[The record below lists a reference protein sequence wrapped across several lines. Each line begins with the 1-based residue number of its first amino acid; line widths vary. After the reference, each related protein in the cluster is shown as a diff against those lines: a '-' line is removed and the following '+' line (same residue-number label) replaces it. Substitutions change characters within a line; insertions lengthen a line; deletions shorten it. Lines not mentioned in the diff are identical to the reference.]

1 MEGIEKK
8 ETKCMFNNF
17 FFVFCLFMYAIMCD
31 EEENAIHVAINDV
44 EEGHS
49 RELKVEYA
57 WHAT

>member
-1 MEGIEKK
+1 
-8 ETKCMFNNF
+8 
-17 FFVFCLFMYAIMCD
+17 MYAIMCD